1 MLRKNKMEERLLKN
15 WLKISYIIRN
25 NRIINELPYSEIV
38 IISILKYHQSQMSF
52 KDLTTTS
59 KILKSQLNRS
69 INSLE
74 KKQLITKN
82 ISQTDKRSKI
92 INLTKKGE
100 EAYESFHPIA
110 VESSKKMIEI
120 LGEEKAKELID
131 IFEIIIKEYK

>member
-25 NRIINELPYSEIV
+25 NRIINKLPYSEIV

>member
-1 MLRKNKMEERLLKN
+1 MEERLLKD

-38 IISILKYHQSQMSF
+38 IISILKYHQSEMSF
-52 KDLTTTS
+52 KDLMTTS

-69 INSLE
+69 LNSLE

-82 ISQTDKRSKI
+82 ISQADKRSKI

-100 EAYESFHPIA
+100 ETYDSFHPVA

-120 LGEEKAKELID
+120 LGEEKTKELID
-131 IFEIIIKEYK
+131 IFEIVINECK